1 MTREERAYN
10 YAANKK
16 ATKFTVCEIAK
27 HYNDGYSDG
36 YKDAVDKAYEWLN
49 ANYAEIYLLARAG
62 VSSDKVVEQFK
73 KYMEESK

>member
-36 YKDAVDKAYEWLN
+36 YKDAVDKACEWLKCN
-49 ANYAEIYLLARAG
+49 FNMPDDFESHFRKA
-62 VSSDKVVEQFK
+62 
-73 KYMEESK
+73 MEENK